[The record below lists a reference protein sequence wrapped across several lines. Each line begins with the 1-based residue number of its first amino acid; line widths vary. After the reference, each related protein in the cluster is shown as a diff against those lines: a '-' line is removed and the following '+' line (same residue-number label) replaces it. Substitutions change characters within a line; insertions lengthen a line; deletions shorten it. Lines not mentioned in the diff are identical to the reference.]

1 MNNTLTLS
9 EYVNLVKE
17 GGAFII
23 PSYQR
28 GYVWGQ
34 EKPGLKKNSVLNIID
49 TLIDGFTDK
58 KDVFLQGITVCEKG
72 ADIILVDGQ
81 QRTTFFYLF
90 LKYLEYNEYLRMVY
104 AVRKE
109 SDNFLK
115 ELDIEEILKLQLDEE
130 EQFQDIYFF
139 KKTLLTIH
147 DKLNGYKKV
156 EFLNYALE
164 HVKFLYIPIPEEKA
178 TVIFSMMN
186 GNKAQMKDQ
195 ELVKSELL
203 RTASLQD
210 KNGLIT
216 EGENTIIRSR
226 LAREWDSWLY
236 WWNDKERQTYFH
248 IESQLGWLLPLMNNS
263 EKLTFDDFKK
273 KNLEKATVRSAKT
286 VFKKMRLF
294 QKSIEDAYNDP
305 ITYNYIGAI
314 LNYRNDAERRFT
326 FLRWF
331 FDMAMTQGKD
341 IAKEQ
346 LAKYFDWALLDIN
359 HADITS
365 NRTDVLQTA
374 MGDFLAG
381 LEDDLLY
388 QNKKHYEIGSRWLL
402 RRNIQEDC
410 LQESGKGRKFDFEIW
425 RKRSLEHIYP
435 KSKVK
440 HEKEGV
446 YLNHADEKIED
457 SAIKLY
463 TLDRKDIKYTD
474 PETEESFFATEHS
487 IGNLVLLYRD
497 DNSAFNADD
506 FESKKRKFFENVGVS
521 MFKSRHLIHTISI
534 FSSSKWEGEDIARN
548 KQKEINKFNEQF
560 NIYLNNE

>member
-9 EYVNLVKE
+9 EYVNLVKQ
-17 GGAFII
+17 GGSFII

-49 TLIDGFTDK
+49 TLIDGFTNE

-115 ELDIEEILKLQLDEE
+115 ELDIEEILKLQLDED

-248 IESQLGWLLPLMNNS
+248 IESQLG
-263 EKLTFDDFKK
+263 
-273 KNLEKATVRSAKT
+273 
-286 VFKKMRLF
+286 
-294 QKSIEDAYNDP
+294 
-305 ITYNYIGAI
+305 
-314 LNYRNDAERRFT
+314 
-326 FLRWF
+326 
-331 FDMAMTQGKD
+331 
-341 IAKEQ
+341 
-346 LAKYFDWALLDIN
+346 
-359 HADITS
+359 
-365 NRTDVLQTA
+365 
-374 MGDFLAG
+374 
-381 LEDDLLY
+381 
-388 QNKKHYEIGSRWLL
+388 
-402 RRNIQEDC
+402 
-410 LQESGKGRKFDFEIW
+410 
-425 RKRSLEHIYP
+425 
-435 KSKVK
+435 
-440 HEKEGV
+440 
-446 YLNHADEKIED
+446 
-457 SAIKLY
+457 
-463 TLDRKDIKYTD
+463 
-474 PETEESFFATEHS
+474 
-487 IGNLVLLYRD
+487 
-497 DNSAFNADD
+497 
-506 FESKKRKFFENVGVS
+506 
-521 MFKSRHLIHTISI
+521 
-534 FSSSKWEGEDIARN
+534 
-548 KQKEINKFNEQF
+548 
-560 NIYLNNE
+560 

>member
-9 EYVNLVKE
+9 EYVNLVKQ
-17 GGAFII
+17 GGSFII

-58 KDVFLQGITVCEKG
+58 KDIFLQGITVCEKG

-90 LKYLEYNEYLRMVY
+90 LKYLEYNEYLRIVY

-115 ELDIEEILKLQLDEE
+115 ELDIEEILKLQLDED

-294 QKSIEDAYNDP
+294 QKSIENAYNDP

-331 FDMAMTQGKD
+331 FDMTMTQGKD

-365 NRTDVLQTA
+365 NRTIA
-374 MGDFLAG
+374 
-381 LEDDLLY
+381 
-388 QNKKHYEIGSRWLL
+388 
-402 RRNIQEDC
+402 
-410 LQESGKGRKFDFEIW
+410 
-425 RKRSLEHIYP
+425 
-435 KSKVK
+435 
-440 HEKEGV
+440 
-446 YLNHADEKIED
+446 
-457 SAIKLY
+457 
-463 TLDRKDIKYTD
+463 
-474 PETEESFFATEHS
+474 AT
-487 IGNLVLLYRD
+487 
-497 DNSAFNADD
+497 
-506 FESKKRKFFENVGVS
+506 
-521 MFKSRHLIHTISI
+521 T
-534 FSSSKWEGEDIARN
+534 
-548 KQKEINKFNEQF
+548 
-560 NIYLNNE
+560 

>member
-9 EYVNLVKE
+9 EYVNLVKQ
-17 GGAFII
+17 GGSFII

-49 TLIDGFTDK
+49 TLIDGFTNE

-115 ELDIEEILKLQLDEE
+115 ELDIEKILKLQLDED

-156 EFLNYALE
+156 EILNYALE

-210 KNGLIT
+210 KNG
-216 EGENTIIRSR
+216 
-226 LAREWDSWLY
+226 
-236 WWNDKERQTYFH
+236 
-248 IESQLGWLLPLMNNS
+248 
-263 EKLTFDDFKK
+263 
-273 KNLEKATVRSAKT
+273 
-286 VFKKMRLF
+286 
-294 QKSIEDAYNDP
+294 
-305 ITYNYIGAI
+305 
-314 LNYRNDAERRFT
+314 
-326 FLRWF
+326 
-331 FDMAMTQGKD
+331 
-341 IAKEQ
+341 
-346 LAKYFDWALLDIN
+346 
-359 HADITS
+359 
-365 NRTDVLQTA
+365 
-374 MGDFLAG
+374 
-381 LEDDLLY
+381 
-388 QNKKHYEIGSRWLL
+388 
-402 RRNIQEDC
+402 
-410 LQESGKGRKFDFEIW
+410 
-425 RKRSLEHIYP
+425 
-435 KSKVK
+435 
-440 HEKEGV
+440 
-446 YLNHADEKIED
+446 
-457 SAIKLY
+457 
-463 TLDRKDIKYTD
+463 
-474 PETEESFFATEHS
+474 
-487 IGNLVLLYRD
+487 
-497 DNSAFNADD
+497 
-506 FESKKRKFFENVGVS
+506 
-521 MFKSRHLIHTISI
+521 
-534 FSSSKWEGEDIARN
+534 
-548 KQKEINKFNEQF
+548 
-560 NIYLNNE
+560 